1 MVSLLFVAYFIA
13 GDVVHGQTSAVGTLH
28 VYEISAEDSDIRLLI
43 YRAGA
48 MARLGHN
55 HVISVGELQG
65 NVYVHSNL
73 AESSMEFEIPVD
85 QLIVDDSALRQEEG
99 EEFASDPS
107 ESDINGT
114 RDNMLG
120 EQVLH
125 AEQYPSIRVT
135 SGGPIGEAEEA
146 TLSLSIYLLGR
157 VVELSVPISL
167 QITED
172 ELAVS
177 GEFRFSHE
185 QLGMKPFS
193 VMMGALQVA
202 DEMELKYRIR
212 AQRVPN

>member
-1 MVSLLFVAYFIA
+1 MVSLLFVAFFIA

-135 SGGPIGEAEEA
+135 SGGPIGEVGEA

-202 DEMELKYRIR
+202 DEMDLKYRIR

>member
-1 MVSLLFVAYFIA
+1 MA
-13 GDVVHGQTSAVGTLH
+13 GNVIHGQTSAVGTLH

-135 SGGPIGEAEEA
+135 SGGPIGEEEEA

-193 VMMGALQVA
+193 VMMGTLQVA
-202 DEMELKYRIR
+202 DEMDLKYRIR

>member
-1 MVSLLFVAYFIA
+1 MA

-28 VYEISAEDSDIRLLI
+28 VYKISAEDSDIRLLI
-43 YRAGA
+43 YRTGA

-73 AESSMEFEIPVD
+73 AESSMEIEIPVN
-85 QLIVDDSALRQEEG
+85 QLTVDDSALRQEEG

-107 ESDINGT
+107 ESAINGT

-120 EQVLH
+120 ERVLN

-135 SGGPIGEAEEA
+135 SGGPIGEAGEA
-146 TLSLSIYLLGR
+146 TLSLSIRLLGR
-157 VVELSVPISL
+157 VAELAIPVSL

-172 ELAVS
+172 ELEAS
-177 GEFRFSHE
+177 GEFRLNHD

-193 VMMGALQVA
+193 VMMGAIKVA
-202 DEMELKYRIR
+202 NEMDLKYRIR